1 MSTYVVYG
9 LTLLISLLLS
19 VVAQKK
25 NKKKYIIV
33 AALVLTVI
41 AGLRAVSVGID
52 TKNYVRLFGH
62 IADGNLN
69 LAHGL
74 ETSFKYICAF
84 LLAIWNNNNFLFF
97 IFALI
102 TNVLIFARLW
112 DFKDRISLPWATMIY
127 FGVFYFMTFNIMR
140 QFVAVAIIFYGTRY
154 LAEKKY
160 FKFLFFVLL
169 GFLFH
174 KSALLG
180 IGFVV
185 LDIFAWKHL
194 SRKQK
199 KFLRLIIVLGLVVLL
214 FLTIVIF
221 GRYSHYFNNIQFNFG
236 LMLFVKLMLFILTVF
251 LVKNPY
257 NDECDENGY
266 SIKAYTFT
274 TVRIYYLVG
283 ILGMMLEYFFPYM
296 GRIGIYFYIFEMVYM
311 GMLFKS
317 CKKDTIMKIILIAI
331 ILLYVY
337 SAIFGNGQGHGQY
350 LFAWQTK

>member
-9 LTLLISLLLS
+9 LTLLISVLLS
-19 VVAQKK
+19 AVAQKK

-33 AALVLTVI
+33 AALVFTVI

-97 IFALI
+97 VFALI
-102 TNVLIFARLW
+102 TNVLIFARMW

-140 QFVAVAIIFYGTRY
+140 QFIAVAIIFYGTRY

-160 FKFLFFVLL
+160 FKFLLFVLL

-174 KSALLG
+174 KSAILG
-180 IGFVV
+180 IGFVA

-199 KFLRLIIVLGLVVLL
+199 KFLRLMIVLGSVVVL

-221 GRYSHYFNNIQFNFG
+221 GRYFHYFNNIQFNFG
-236 LMLFVKLMLFILTVF
+236 LMLFVKLLFFVLTVF

-257 NDECDENGY
+257 SEECDENGY
-266 SIKAYTFT
+266 SAKAYTFT
-274 TVRIYYLVG
+274 TVRVYYFVG
-283 ILGMMLEYFFPYM
+283 ILIMMLEYFFPYV
-296 GRIGIYFYIFEMVYM
+296 GRVGLFFYIFEMIYM

-317 CKKDTIMKIILIAI
+317 RKNDIIMRLIMILI
-331 ILLYVY
+331 ILLYTY
-337 SAIFGNGQGHGQY
+337 SAIFGNAQGQGEY
-350 LFAWQTK
+350 LFAWQG